1 MIRMCIG
8 IHDNN
13 CTNVAEYDSL
23 LCEACEREYTI
34 ACNKAK
40 NASRKPHKA
49 ADGVLIESER
59 NDREKA

>member
-1 MIRMCIG
+1 MIKMCIG

-23 LCEACEREYTI
+23 LCESCEREYAI

-49 ADGVLIESER
+49 ADGVLIENTYKEAQ
-59 NDREKA
+59 EA

>member
-23 LCEACEREYTI
+23 LCESCEREHI
-34 ACNKAK
+34 ISCNEAKKASK
-40 NASRKPHKA
+40 RPYKA
-49 ADGVLIESER
+49 ADGVLIDSEG
-59 NDREKA
+59 DEKEKT